1 MSNALHTEPCT
12 PVPDGHEA
20 REDRGGSTLAPTAGM
35 VLARRAV
42 VATASAFVVFVA
54 LAMQVYPGG
63 TSWDRSSRGHDFWLN
78 YLCDL
83 ARPTALNGVP
93 NPVGSM
99 LAQGAMIVLAL
110 GLLPWWWLLAGLA
123 PSQRRSGMAVRALGA
138 IAVAGIFAVVL
149 LPGDRFGALHGFA
162 CVAAAVP
169 GLAAALIAV
178 GALLRDAAA
187 PRPAAWIGAL
197 TLAAGSL
204 CFALYLPDV
213 LRLSSAAM
221 AVAVLERISL
231 ALLLV
236 WMLVCSAA
244 CRTS

>member
-1 MSNALHTEPCT
+1 
-12 PVPDGHEA
+12 
-20 REDRGGSTLAPTAGM
+20 M

-42 VATASAFVVFVA
+42 VATAAAFVVFIV
-54 LAMQVYPGG
+54 LAMQAYPGG

-93 NPVGSM
+93 NPIGST
-99 LAQGAMIVLAL
+99 LAQTAMVVLAL
-110 GLLPWWWLLAGLA
+110 GLVPWWWLLARLA
-123 PSQRRSGMAVRALGA
+123 PSQRRSGIVVRALGV
-138 IAVAGIFAVVL
+138 IAALGIFAVVL

-162 CVAAAVP
+162 CVAAGVP
-169 GLAAALIAV
+169 GLAAALVAV
-178 GALLRDAAA
+178 VALLRDEAA
-187 PRPAAWIGAL
+187 PRAATWIGAL
-197 TLAAGSL
+197 TLSTASV

-213 LRLSSAAM
+213 LRFSSAVM
-221 AVAVLERISL
+221 AVAVFERISL
-231 ALLLV
+231 GLLLV